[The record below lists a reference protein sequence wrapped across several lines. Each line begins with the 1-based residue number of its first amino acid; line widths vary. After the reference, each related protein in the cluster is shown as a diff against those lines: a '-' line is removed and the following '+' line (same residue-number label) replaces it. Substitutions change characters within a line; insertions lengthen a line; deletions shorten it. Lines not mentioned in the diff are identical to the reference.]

1 VGDGA
6 LLRALPFVYI
16 FAVVRTITRGFPV
29 SKTVALAMTA
39 TQSFVSQDIVP

>member
-6 LLRALPFVYI
+6 LLRALTFVYTVD
-16 FAVVRTITRGFPV
+16 VVRTITRGFPV

-39 TQSFVSQDIVP
+39 TQSFVSQDVVP